1 MAVAF
6 GGNCITYCM
15 VFLCRLGK
23 SCMTMM
29 INIITFYDHPLLALT
44 RHFNLQCFVEGR
56 WLSIST
62 TVFCLWLDFLNA
74 VAVPDENA
82 N

>member
-44 RHFNLQCFVEGR
+44 RHFNLQCFVEGTMVKH
-56 WLSIST
+56 LNH
-62 TVFCLWLDFLNA
+62 CFLL
-74 VAVPDENA
+74 VAGFLECCSCS
-82 N
+82 